1 MKHNGVNWPI
11 RRDFNRIKIAFK
23 SVTEMRT
30 FENSFIKSIS
40 SWNKYFFSIYKVA
53 NLEVVKNVIVSLHIL
68 IWEKTGIK
76 NIEK

>member
-1 MKHNGVNWPI
+1 
-11 RRDFNRIKIAFK
+11 
-23 SVTEMRT
+23 MRT

-40 SWNKYFFSIYKVA
+40 SWNEYFIFSIYKVA
-53 NLEVVKNVIVSLHIL
+53 NLEVVKNVIVSLQIL